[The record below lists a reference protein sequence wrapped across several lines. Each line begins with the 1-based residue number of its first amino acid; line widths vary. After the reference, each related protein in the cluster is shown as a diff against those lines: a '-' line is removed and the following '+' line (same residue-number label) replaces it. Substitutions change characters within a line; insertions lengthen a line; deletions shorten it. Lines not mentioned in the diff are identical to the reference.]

1 MTPTADLR
9 TELCLLLGEAT
20 PPTGRFSVT
29 ELDYLLGKAGDVYE
43 AAYLGW
49 HLKSD
54 KLIEEAGGGV
64 LSITVGSESYK
75 FSSLAEIE
83 GYCDRKA
90 KLYEKM
96 SSTAAGSAPII
107 AHLEPSSIG
116 LYELDEAD
124 SIETI

>member
-9 TELCLLLGEAT
+9 TELCLLLGEAA

-43 AAYLGW
+43 AASLGW
-49 HLKSD
+49 HLKAN
-54 KLIEEAGGGV
+54 KLIEEAGAGV

-83 GYCDRKA
+83 GYCDRKSR
-90 KLYEKM
+90 LYERM
-96 SSTAAGSAPII
+96 SDTAAGSAPII
-107 AHLEPSSIG
+107 AHLEPTGIG